1 MKIESVENKQIKLFE
16 RLKQKKYRREAQQF
30 VVEGIHLVQ
39 LALVQQQV
47 KYLFLA
53 EKDYAVTEDKLYKGD
68 VFIAQV
74 TCPYAY
80 VSEKIVAKL
89 AQTITPQGIFAICSM
104 QIHSYDK
111 TSIVLFDGLQ
121 NPGNVG
127 TIIRTAQAFNIHNFY
142 FTHDAVDPYNE
153 KVIRASQGALF
164 FSSLFFEAESFD
176 ARTQLQSLNRLYALD
191 IVGRSLAD
199 VEREQDTFGLV
210 VGNEARGID
219 YARWQSWELEQITIP
234 MQKEIESL
242 NVAIATS
249 IALYELGR

>member
-16 RLKQKKYRREAQQF
+16 RLKQKKYRRETQQF
-30 VVEGIHLVQ
+30 VVEGVHLVQ

-47 KYLFLA
+47 KYLFLT
-53 EKDYAVTEDKLYKGD
+53 EKDYVVTEDKLYKGD
-68 VFIAQV
+68 LFIAPV

-142 FTHDAVDPYNE
+142 FTYDAVDPYNE

-164 FSSLFFEAESFD
+164 FSSLFFETDSFD
-176 ARTQLQSLNRLYALD
+176 ARTQLQPLNRLYALD
-191 IVGRSLAD
+191 IVGKPLTD
-199 VEREQDTFGLV
+199 VERAQDTFGLV
-210 VGNEARGID
+210 VGNEAKGIN
-219 YARWQSWELEQITIP
+219 YERWQDWDLEQITIP

-249 IALYELGR
+249 IALYELRR